1 MLPTPP
7 PDPNPLPP
15 AASGGGRSSARW
27 LAAAVAV
34 ALVCGVTW
42 YARHL
47 AVVNETKSA
56 VQEQFDRSELISKP
70 APDFTLTD
78 ATGETVKLSD
88 QKGKVVLLNFWATW
102 CGPCKVEIP
111 WFISFQQQYKDRNF
125 TVLGVAFDDD
135 GWTSV
140 KPYLAEHKINYR
152 VVVGNDALDK
162 AYGGVE
168 SLPTTFLIGRD
179 GRIASKHVGL
189 ISKPT
194 YQDEI
199 ARLLQAPV
207 TSSENLGLLHPPS
220 VPRP

>member
-1 MLPTPP
+1 MI
-7 PDPNPLPP
+7 
-15 AASGGGRSSARW
+15 RSSAWR
-27 LAAAVAV
+27 AGSAIAVA
-34 ALVCGVTW
+34 AICGATW
-42 YARHL
+42 YARHR
-47 AVVNETKSA
+47 AVVNETKSD
-56 VQEQFDRSELISKP
+56 VQQQFDRSELISKP
-70 APDFTLTD
+70 APDFSLTD

-140 KPYLAEHKINYR
+140 KPYIAEHKMNYR
-152 VVVGNDALDK
+152 VLVGNDALDK

-189 ISKPT
+189 ISKSS
-194 YQDEI
+194 YQEEI
-199 ARLLQAPV
+199 SRLLAAPA
-207 TSSENLGLLHPPS
+207 TGSENLGLLHPPS

>member
-1 MLPTPP
+1 MT
-7 PDPNPLPP
+7 
-15 AASGGGRSSARW
+15 RSSAWR
-27 LAAAVAV
+27 AVTAIAV
-34 ALVCGVTW
+34 VAICGAIW
-42 YARHL
+42 YARHR
-47 AVVNETKSA
+47 AVLNEAKS

-78 ATGETVKLSD
+78 ATGATVKLSD

-111 WFISFQQQYKDRNF
+111 WFMSFQQQYKDRNF

-135 GWTSV
+135 GWTAV
-140 KPYLAEHKINYR
+140 KPYIAEHKINYR
-152 VVVGNDALDK
+152 VLVGNDALDK

-189 ISKPT
+189 VSKAT
-194 YQDEI
+194 YQEEI
-199 ARLLQAPV
+199 SRLLAAPA
-207 TSSENLGLLHPPS
+207 TGGENLGLLHRPS

>member
-1 MLPTPP
+1 MT
-7 PDPNPLPP
+7 
-15 AASGGGRSSARW
+15 RSSAWRVGSA
-27 LAAAVAV
+27 LAVVAI
-34 ALVCGVTW
+34 CGATW
-42 YARHL
+42 YARHHAL
-47 AVVNETKSA
+47 VNETKSA

-70 APDFTLTD
+70 APDFSLTD

-194 YQDEI
+194 YQEEI
-199 ARLLQAPV
+199 SRLLQAPA
-207 TSSENLGLLHPPS
+207 TGETLGLLHPPS
-220 VPRP
+220 VPCP

>member
-1 MLPTPP
+1 MTRLSAWRAVSAIAVV
-7 PDPNPLPP
+7 
-15 AASGGGRSSARW
+15 AAI
-27 LAAAVAV
+27 
-34 ALVCGVTW
+34 CGATW
-42 YARHL
+42 YARHHAL
-47 AVVNETKSA
+47 VNGTKSA

-70 APDFTLTD
+70 APDFSLTD
-78 ATGETVKLSD
+78 ATGQTVKLSD

-111 WFISFQQQYKDRNF
+111 WFMSFQQQYKDRNF
-125 TVLGVAFDDD
+125 AVVGVAFDDD
-135 GWTSV
+135 GWTAV
-140 KPYLAEHKINYR
+140 KPYIAEHKINYR

-179 GRIASKHVGL
+179 GRVASKHVGL
-189 ISKPT
+189 VSKST

-199 ARLLQAPV
+199 ARLLAAPA
-207 TSSENLGLLHPPS
+207 TGENLGLLHPPS

>member
-1 MLPTPP
+1 MT
-7 PDPNPLPP
+7 
-15 AASGGGRSSARW
+15 RSSAWRVGSA
-27 LAAAVAV
+27 LAVA
-34 ALVCGVTW
+34 AICGATW
-42 YARHL
+42 YARHHAL
-47 AVVNETKSA
+47 VNETKSA
-56 VQEQFDRSELISKP
+56 VQEQFDKSELISKP
-70 APDFTLTD
+70 APDFSLTD

-189 ISKPT
+189 ISKSS
-194 YQDEI
+194 YQEEI
-199 ARLLQAPV
+199 SRLLAAPA
-207 TSSENLGLLHPPS
+207 TGSENLGLLHPPS

>member
-1 MLPTPP
+1 
-7 PDPNPLPP
+7 LPP
-15 AASGGGRSSARW
+15 GRRSSARW
-27 LAAAVAV
+27 IVLAAAVA
-34 ALVCGVTW
+34 LVCAGTW
-42 YARHL
+42 YARHH
-47 AVVNETKSA
+47 AASNDVKSA
-56 VQEQFDRSELISKP
+56 VQAQFDRSELISKP

-111 WFISFQQQYKDRNF
+111 WFMNFQQQYKDRNF

-135 GWTSV
+135 GWTAV
-140 KPYLAEHKINYR
+140 KPYIAEHKINYR

-179 GRIASKHVGL
+179 GRVASKHVGL
-189 ISKPT
+189 VSKST
-194 YQDEI
+194 YQEEI

-207 TSSENLGLLHPPS
+207 ATGSENLGLLHPPS

>member
-1 MLPTPP
+1 MIQSSAWR
-7 PDPNPLPP
+7 
-15 AASGGGRSSARW
+15 AASVI
-27 LAAAVAV
+27 AVA
-34 ALVCGVTW
+34 AICGGIW
-42 YARHL
+42 YARHRAL
-47 AVVNETKSA
+47 VNETKSA

-70 APDFTLTD
+70 APDFSLSD
-78 ATGETVKLSD
+78 ATGETIKLSD

-199 ARLLQAPV
+199 ARLLQAPA
-207 TSSENLGLLHPPS
+207 TGSETLGLLHPPS